1 MSSQKSREIK
11 RILVALDGS
20 STSRHVL
27 ETAAKL
33 AAGYRAELVG
43 LYVEDVNLI
52 RMAELTFAQEVGM
65 FSGTR
70 RRLEVR
76 QVERGFRGQARRVRQ
91 ALETAAKRAHVD
103 WSFRVGRGMIAAV
116 LLSAAAEADLVILGR
131 WSQSLAPRKR
141 LGSTARS
148 ILAEGTQLTL
158 LLQPPMQPGQPVTI
172 IYDGSTNSQ
181 KALAVTARLMQDE
194 GGFATV
200 LILAGG
206 TERAEMLQQQVAELS
221 DRHELETKSRW
232 LTNPTISRLAH
243 FIKSRGFR
251 LVVLSETNTL
261 SRDAIL
267 SLLDEVDCPV
277 LLVR

>member
-1 MSSQKSREIK
+1 
-11 RILVALDGS
+11 
-20 STSRHVL
+20 
-27 ETAAKL
+27 
-33 AAGYRAELVG
+33 
-43 LYVEDVNLI
+43 
-52 RMAELTFAQEVGM
+52 
-65 FSGTR
+65 
-70 RRLEVR
+70 
-76 QVERGFRGQARRVRQ
+76 
-91 ALETAAKRAHVD
+91 
-103 WSFRVGRGMIAAV
+103 MIAAV

-131 WSQSLAPRKR
+131 WSQSLPSRKR

-158 LLQPPMQPGQPVTI
+158 LLQPPMQPGQPVII

-181 KALAVTARLMQDE
+181 KALAATARLMQDE
-194 GGFATV
+194 GGSATV
-200 LILAGG
+200 LILADG

-221 DRHELETKSRW
+221 DRHKLETKSHW
-232 LTNPTISRLAH
+232 LTSPTIFRLVH